1 MNKICN
7 ILRPF
12 CFENLQGL
20 AIYRDDKFVI
30 LDSKKGYLATL
41 DSNNNTTIATLFI
54 NYIFKITNRNI
65 TRYREAI

>member
-41 DSNNNTTIATLFI
+41 DGNNNTTIIKSGFLY
-54 NYIFKITNRNI
+54 NYILVGNFWVVD
-65 TRYREAI
+65 Y